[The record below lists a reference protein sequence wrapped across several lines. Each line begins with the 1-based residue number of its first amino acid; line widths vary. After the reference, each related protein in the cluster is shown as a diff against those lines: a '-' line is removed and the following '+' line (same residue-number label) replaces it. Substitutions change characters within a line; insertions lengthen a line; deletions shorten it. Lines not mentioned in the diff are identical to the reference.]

1 MGQPISVHDFEFMG
15 QRLTEKEIK
24 NVQNI
29 QLGIYT
35 VSLGMVISI
44 LTYTLIY
51 GS

>member
-29 QLGIYT
+29 QLGIYVT
-35 VSLGMVISI
+35 SLGLVMTIV
-44 LTYTLIY
+44 TYALIY
-51 GS
+51 GY